1 MKMIVVI
8 MIMMLMMM
16 MLKMVLIMI
25 MVVMIMMMV
34 VMMMM
39 MMMMMI
45 VEIVI
50 HMIYDYE
57 QWCKCV
63 HDDYEYI
70 IYNII
75 NDCLPPV
82 LFVAVTLRPDLISN
96 VLEIVWL

>member
-1 MKMIVVI
+1 MKMIVII
-8 MIMMLMMM
+8 MIMMMMMM
-16 MLKMVLIMI
+16 MLKMVLIML

-34 VMMMM
+34 VMM

>member
-16 MLKMVLIMI
+16 MLKMVLIML

-34 VMMMM
+34 VMMM

>member
-1 MKMIVVI
+1 MKMIVIIVI
-8 MIMMLMMM
+8 MMMMMM
-16 MLKMVLIMI
+16 MLEMVLIML

-34 VMMMM
+34 VMM

>member
-1 MKMIVVI
+1 MKMIVII
-8 MIMMLMMM
+8 MIMMMMMMM
-16 MLKMVLIMI
+16 MLKMVLIML

-34 VMMMM
+34 VM

>member
-1 MKMIVVI
+1 MMMIVII
-8 MIMMLMMM
+8 MIMMMMMM
-16 MLKMVLIMI
+16 MLKMVLIML

-34 VMMMM
+34 VMM